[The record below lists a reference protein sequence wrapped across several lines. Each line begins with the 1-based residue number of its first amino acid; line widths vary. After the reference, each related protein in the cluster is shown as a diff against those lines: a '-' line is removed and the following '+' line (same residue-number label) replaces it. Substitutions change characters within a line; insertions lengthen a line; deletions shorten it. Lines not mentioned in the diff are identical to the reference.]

1 MAYKS
6 IMERDYKAR
15 SGITLGGMGTG
26 GIELRKDGI
35 FYNWHI
41 FNNLPY
47 GTGDKF
53 PYAPENM
60 LFFIVRYQ
68 EEGKNPKLKVLQIE
82 QGHEVAAIPL
92 PLYIY
97 PWLSGVDKIEYT
109 ASFPFVKMRFTD
121 EEMPFDIEMEAFS
134 PFIPND
140 VRNST
145 IPGIVFNFAINSKSD
160 KPVEVILMATMRSGV
175 GYNVKEKSHQ
185 SRIYEGKGF
194 KAFEMSCQGMKD
206 TESSFGYQA
215 MASLAEDSTYYLGW
229 EHLHPY
235 YETVLVQRQLPNID
249 DTSNRIKVDAETGF
263 AFAQE
268 RIFSTIAVS
277 RNLKEKGSLNHTFI
291 MGWNFPNL
299 YARDTSVMGLVH
311 LMSNSLEGN
320 YYANF
325 YNDGIAVVEYLT
337 ENLNDLYHRTKEFH
351 GHYFDSSLEDFILD
365 QVNSHLNTFLTSSW
379 LTRDFKFGIEE
390 GLTPLKPWGP
400 LATIDVALYGST
412 ATAALFPE
420 LDKAMLRAHRDFQVE
435 NGMICHGI
443 TRNFDPNNLK
453 KEKSKRLDLPSQ
465 YALMVLRCG
474 FWDRDQE
481 FLQEM
486 WPSVKKALDY
496 VLRERDHNGDGLP
509 DMEGVMCTY
518 DNFPMY
524 GASSLIASQWLAALR
539 YAVEAAKILGDSE
552 TEKKYEEVYAKG
564 RKVMEEKLWN
574 GQYYILYNDRD
585 GSTGDRDEGCL
596 TDQIIGQ
603 WTTHFTGLG
612 DILDKERIKSAL
624 KNIFK
629 LSYSPEIGL
638 CNCRWPE
645 DSFVHPVGKDIWVDQ
660 ANTCWTG
667 VELAFASFLI
677 YEGLVEEGK
686 EIIRNVDHRYKKA
699 GMYFDHQEFGGHY
712 YRAMSS
718 WAILNA
724 MLGLT
729 LCNGKYTFAPKIAG
743 ENIRLF
749 FAFPGGTARYSHDVL
764 SRQIRLLILSGEMA
778 FRELTFEC
786 PVEGFTGIWLS
797 INEDKLPEQAFTYRI
812 EERRIHI
819 SFTLEVKLNRGQ
831 FIKVELQ

>member
-6 IMERDYKAR
+6 VMERDYKAR
-15 SGITLGGMGTG
+15 SGITLGGIGTG

-47 GTGDKF
+47 GTAEKF

-68 EEGKNPKLKVLQIE
+68 QEGKNPKLKVLQIE

-92 PLYIY
+92 HHYIY

-109 ASFPFVKMRFTD
+109 ASFPFVHMKITD
-121 EEMPFDIEMEAFS
+121 EEMPFEIELEAFS

-140 VRNST
+140 VRNSS
-145 IPGIVFNFAINSKSD
+145 IPGIVFNFTFKSTSD
-160 KPVEVILMATMRSGV
+160 QPVDIMLMATLRSGV

-194 KAFEMSCQGMKD
+194 KAFEMSCQGMGTTK
-206 TESSFGYQA
+206 SSYGYQA
-215 MASLAEDSTYYLGW
+215 IASLAEDSTYYLGW

-235 YETVLVQRQLPNID
+235 YETVLVSRQLPNLD
-249 DTSNRIKVDAETGF
+249 DTPNRKTVDEETGF

-268 RIFSTIAVS
+268 RNFSTIAVS
-277 RNLKEKGSLNHTFI
+277 RSLNAGTSLNHTFI

-311 LMSNSLEGN
+311 RMSNSLEGN

-325 YNDGIAVVEYLT
+325 YRDAVDVVRYMA
-337 ENLNDLYHRTKEFH
+337 ENLEDLRNRTKEFH
-351 GHYFDSSLEDFILD
+351 THFFESSLEGYLLD
-365 QVNSHLNTFLTSSW
+365 QVNSHLNTFITSSW
-379 LTRDFKFGIEE
+379 LTKDFKFGIEE
-390 GLTPLKPWGP
+390 GLTPYKPWGP
-400 LATIDVALYGST
+400 LATIDVALYGSI

-420 LDKAMLRAHRDFQVE
+420 LDKSMLRVHRDFQLE

-443 TRNFDPNNLK
+443 TRNFDPHNLR
-453 KEKSKRLDLPSQ
+453 KEKSKRLDLPTQ
-465 YALMVLRCG
+465 YAIMVLRCC
-474 FWDRDQE
+474 FWNDDQS

-486 WPSVKKALDY
+486 WPSVTKALDY
-496 VLRERDHNGDGLP
+496 VLRERDHDGDGLP

-524 GASSLIASQWLAALR
+524 GAASLIASQWLAALR
-539 YAVEAAKILGDSE
+539 YAVEAAKILGDGE
-552 TEKKYEEVYAKG
+552 AALKYEEVYGRG
-564 RKVMEEKLWN
+564 RKAMEEKLWN
-574 GQYYILYNDRD
+574 GQYYTLYNDRD
-585 GSTGDRDEGCL
+585 GSTGQRDEGCL

-603 WTTHFTGLG
+603 WTTHFAGLG
-612 DILDKERIKSAL
+612 DVLEKERVKSAL
-624 KNIFK
+624 SSILK
-629 LSYSPEIGL
+629 LSYNPEIGL

-645 DSFVHPVGKDIWVDQ
+645 DIFVHPVDKDIWVDQ

-686 EIIRNVDHRYKKA
+686 EIIRNVDCRYKKA

-729 LCNGKYTFAPKIAG
+729 LCNGKYGFAPKVQG
-743 ENIRLF
+743 EKVRLF
-749 FAFPGGTARYSHDVL
+749 FAFPGGTARYSHDIP
-764 SRQIRLLILSGEMA
+764 SREIDILILSGGTILQEVSFESPIA
-778 FRELTFEC
+778 EISEVGLYLNGETIAREKYSYT
-786 PVEGFTGIWLS
+786 VD
-797 INEDKLPEQAFTYRI
+797 DKKV
-812 EERRIHI
+812 HI
-819 SFTLEVKLNRGQ
+819 SFRQEIQLQRGH
-831 FIKVELQ
+831 FLTVNLS